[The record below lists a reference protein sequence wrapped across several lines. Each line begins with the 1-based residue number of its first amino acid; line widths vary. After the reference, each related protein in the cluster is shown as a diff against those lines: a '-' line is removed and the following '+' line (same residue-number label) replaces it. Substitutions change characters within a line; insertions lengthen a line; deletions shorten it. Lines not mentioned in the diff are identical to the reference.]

1 MGSEWKTYKV
11 SDIADVLGG
20 GTPDTKAARYWNGD
34 IPWLTPKDLS
44 NHQGRYVSKGERNI
58 SEEGLKNSSARIV
71 PPKTVLLSSR
81 APVGYVAIA
90 ENRLCTNQGFRSLV
104 VKDGFDPEF
113 VYYLLLHN
121 TEYLKQHASGST
133 FQELTGST
141 LKTLE
146 FQIPSFAEQ
155 HAIAH
160 ILGSLDD
167 KIELNRKMNETL
179 EAMAHAIF
187 KSWFVDFD
195 PVRAKAEGRDPAL
208 PKEIADL
215 FPDSFENSE
224 LGEIPKGWQIGCIG
238 DISTQIR
245 QGVKP
250 SELEPDEPY
259 IALEHMPRKS
269 ITLHDWSSSKGITSG
284 KFRFSKKNILFGKLR
299 PYFHKVG
306 VPAIDGVCS
315 TDIVVVKPKEDH
327 YHGLLLGHLSSDEF
341 ISYVSAASTGTK
353 MPRTNWK
360 DMAWYIIALPLK
372 NITMLFNSNVEA
384 MIDKIH
390 ANIFE
395 SRTLATTRDTLL
407 SKLLSGEIR
416 IKNAEKII
424 LAETGQH
431 EQRIEAIYTIGHSN
445 HSVQDF
451 ITLLKRHAIT
461 AIADVRSSPFSRRN
475 PQFNQAAITAA
486 LKKVGIAYVFLGEE
500 LGGRPNDADCY
511 NNGAANFEK
520 MAERPV
526 FKRGIDRL
534 LTGRDK
540 YRIALLCAEKEP
552 LDCHR
557 TILVCHYL
565 RRLGLPIKHILSDG
579 SIEEHH
585 ETERRLV
592 NTFGLDNSLF
602 DTGLSDSERIEK
614 AYKQQA
620 RKIVYKPT
628 SNKEHHGHTK

>member
-1 MGSEWKTYKV
+1 MGSEWKKRKV
-11 SDIADVLGG
+11 ETLGRVVTGKTPSTTNPDNFNGPYPFITIPDLNGRVFIDKIERSISEVGAEKIRSCLLPAGAVMMSCIATVGKCGITTKPSFTNQQINSVICNSDVDPLFLYYRFTQLGYELEAAGG
-20 GTPDTKAARYWNGD
+20 GGSVYTN
-34 IPWLTPKDLS
+34 
-44 NHQGRYVSKGERNI
+44 VSKSRF
-58 SEEGLKNSSARIV
+58 SEIEVEIPEDIV
-71 PPKTVLLSSR
+71 
-81 APVGYVAIA
+81 
-90 ENRLCTNQGFRSLV
+90 
-104 VKDGFDPEF
+104 
-113 VYYLLLHN
+113 
-121 TEYLKQHASGST
+121 
-133 FQELTGST
+133 
-141 LKTLE
+141 
-146 FQIPSFAEQ
+146 EQ
-155 HAIAH
+155 RAIAH
-160 ILGSLDD
+160 YLGSLDD
-167 KIELNRKMNETL
+167 KIELNLKMNETL
-179 EAMAHAIF
+179 EAVARAIF
-187 KSWFVDFD
+187 KSWFVDFL
-195 PVRAKAEGRDPAL
+195 PVRAKAEGHDTGL

-215 FPDSFENSE
+215 FPDSFEDSE
-224 LGEIPKGWQIGCIG
+224 LGDIPKGWH
-238 DISTQIR
+238 TN
-245 QGVKP
+245 
-250 SELEPDEPY
+250 
-259 IALEHMPRKS
+259 
-269 ITLHDWSSSKGITSG
+269 TLG
-284 KFRFSKKNILFGKLR
+284 NILELAYGKALKEAVRRPGSIPVFGSNGQVGWHDEKLTEG
-299 PYFHKVG
+299 PG
-306 VPAIDGVCS
+306 
-315 TDIVVVKPKEDH
+315 IVVGRKGNPGIVTWVHTDFFPIDTTFYVVPKGECRSLYFLFYALQAQDIASLGADSAVP
-327 YHGLLLGHLSSDEF
+327 GLNRNLAYMNEQVVPPPDILNAFDKQ
-341 ISYVSAASTGTK
+341 VR
-353 MPRTNWK
+353 P
-360 DMAWYIIALPLK
+360 
-372 NITMLFNSNVEA
+372 LFNRIYQNT
-384 MIDKIH
+384 K
-390 ANIFE
+390 E
-395 SRTLATTRDTLL
+395 SRTLATVRDTLL

-431 EQRIEAIYTIGHSN
+431 EQLIEAIYTIGHSN

-500 LGGRPNDADCY
+500 LGGRPNDTDCY

-620 RKIVYKPT
+620 SKIAYKST
-628 SNKEHHGHTK
+628 GNEENHGHTK